1 MQPHTKKLHWLFY
14 ILAFIVANVIIF
26 FCVTAQ
32 PKFSL
37 RLENQEEFKS
47 VTIHIQ
53 TKGILPTK
61 SVTATLADQPL
72 ALEKVDRNHYTT
84 TVKDNGTLLVNV
96 TNFNGM
102 QQSRF
107 ENIVTI
113 DNAAPTITGEVT
125 KEGVVTLLLDD
136 SQSGINYDGLY
147 GIDGNGHRLL
157 PTSID
162 HDNEKVV
169 FQYSGGKIDVHA
181 VDNIGNEST
190 TTFYDK
196 DAKNSN
202 IYNPNI
208 KYDIGN
214 VKEQSKDQSAQAYQ
228 PTKSND

>member
-1 MQPHTKKLHWLFY
+1 MQPQTKKLHWLFY
-14 ILAFIVANVIIF
+14 ILAFIVVNVIIF
-26 FCVTAQ
+26 FCATAQ

-53 TKGILPTK
+53 TKGILPIK

-113 DNAAPTITGEVT
+113 DNAA
-125 KEGVVTLLLDD
+125 
-136 SQSGINYDGLY
+136 
-147 GIDGNGHRLL
+147 
-157 PTSID
+157 D
-162 HDNEKVV
+162 HHWRSH
-169 FQYSGGKIDVHA
+169 QGRCSHLA
-181 VDNIGNEST
+181 
-190 TTFYDK
+190 
-196 DAKNSN
+196 
-202 IYNPNI
+202 P
-208 KYDIGN
+208 
-214 VKEQSKDQSAQAYQ
+214 
-228 PTKSND
+228 

>member
-26 FCVTAQ
+26 FCATAQ

-107 ENIVTI
+107 
-113 DNAAPTITGEVT
+113 
-125 KEGVVTLLLDD
+125 
-136 SQSGINYDGLY
+136 
-147 GIDGNGHRLL
+147 
-157 PTSID
+157 
-162 HDNEKVV
+162 
-169 FQYSGGKIDVHA
+169 
-181 VDNIGNEST
+181 
-190 TTFYDK
+190 
-196 DAKNSN
+196 
-202 IYNPNI
+202 
-208 KYDIGN
+208 
-214 VKEQSKDQSAQAYQ
+214 
-228 PTKSND
+228 